1 MFCAVKLQANRGRD
15 STLVFLLSP
24 FQIVGCFHILTFT
37 ILIMYL
43 NMHITYVYIYI
54 ITSMYLLVCWKQSA
68 NGTERVLLWELLKW
82 PSYSSVIWPFLSSG
96 VWEMR
101 HVSPCRV
108 GSFFFFELRVFLYIY
123 DAVSG
128 NIWIELRI
136 DLTQDERGEK
146 PYYRVRTQ
154 WMDVSP

>member
-54 ITSMYLLVCWKQSA
+54 ITSMYLLVC
-68 NGTERVLLWELLKW
+68 
-82 PSYSSVIWPFLSSG
+82 
-96 VWEMR
+96 
-101 HVSPCRV
+101 
-108 GSFFFFELRVFLYIY
+108 
-123 DAVSG
+123 
-128 NIWIELRI
+128 
-136 DLTQDERGEK
+136 
-146 PYYRVRTQ
+146 
-154 WMDVSP
+154 